1 MSDAPPLP
9 EFAASLD
16 DAPMLDGV
24 RVVEIGDLGEV
35 AGRLL
40 ADAGADVIRVEPPSG
55 AASRHIGP
63 YPADEPGVEASLRF
77 AAHNANKRS
86 VTLDLAHAE
95 GRDLWRRLCEGA
107 DVVIDAAGH
116 GVLDSLDVG
125 WEARL
130 AGGAAGPRVWC
141 SITPFGRE
149 GPWAA
154 WASSDLVQLALGGP
168 MMSTGYSDHELPPI
182 RGGFDHSHWMA
193 GEYAVVGILGALIG
207 LDAGAAEGPELVDL
221 AIHDAVSATTEGAFP
236 SWEYRREINQR
247 ATGRHSAPG
256 PTPEIQYP
264 TADGRHMNVI
274 GAGMP
279 RSMRNLDGLL
289 DWMDRYDATENLRE
303 PRFREAIHAA
313 RNAAQEER
321 QHFAEVAKRFVAR
334 LTTEEAYRGGQ
345 SLHLPW
351 GIVRRPEEN
360 LDDPHWTD
368 RDSFAP
374 IELPDGQQARL
385 PVAPYRFE
393 GVARAQPCRAPLLGE
408 HNHAVY
414 HGELGVPAEDLPGLA
429 ERGAI

>member
-1 MSDAPPLP
+1 MSEKPPLP
-9 EFAASLD
+9 EFAASLA
-16 DAPMLDGV
+16 DAPLLDRV
-24 RVVEIGDLGEV
+24 RVVEIGDLGEI
-35 AGRLL
+35 AGKLL

-63 YPADEPGVEASLRF
+63 YPGDEPGVESSLRF
-77 AAHNANKRS
+77 AVHNAGKRG
-86 VTLDLAHAE
+86 VTLDLANAE
-95 GRDLWRRLCEGA
+95 GRDLWRRLCAGA

-116 GVLDSLDVG
+116 GVLDDLGVG

-149 GPWAA
+149 GPWAE

-168 MMSTGYSDHELPPI
+168 MMSTGYTDHELPPI
-182 RGGFDHSHWMA
+182 RGGYDHSHWMA

-207 LDAGAAEGPELVDL
+207 LDVGAAEGPELVDL
-221 AIHDAVSATTEGAFP
+221 AIHEAVSATTEGAFP

-256 PTPEIQYP
+256 PTPEIQFP

-274 GAGMP
+274 GGGQP
-279 RSMRNLDGLL
+279 RSARNLEGFL
-289 DWMDRYDATENLRE
+289 DWLDRYDAAEDLRE
-303 PRFREAIHAA
+303 PRYRQAIFAA
-313 RNAAQEER
+313 RNEAHEER
-321 QHFAEVAKRFVAR
+321 ERFSEVTKRFVAR
-334 LTTEEAYRGGQ
+334 LTIEEAYRGGQ

-374 IELPDGQQARL
+374 IELPDGQQARI

-393 GVARAQPCRAPLLGE
+393 GVPRALPTRAPLLGE

-414 HGELGVPAEDLPGLA
+414 HGELGVPAEDLPELA
-429 ERGAI
+429 RRGAI